1 MKSYLKILAS
11 LIIGKPM
18 PSSTFSNS
26 NVPMMVMDVPSDG
39 YSLGNLRGLAS
50 SNARPCEQQAR
61 ASLITQPKKRWFASS
76 SK

>member
-1 MKSYLKILAS
+1 MKSYLNILAS

-50 SNARPCEQQAR
+50 SNARP
-61 ASLITQPKKRWFASS
+61 
-76 SK
+76 